1 MLLPTF
7 VQRLRRRS
15 AERVRPERRSSFR
28 SQINQTVLI
37 MFALGLTT
45 TTLAE
50 SIQKPAIPSPLASKV
65 LLTDSANV
73 GGRYVAVGLYGN
85 IVYSDDGI
93 EWRQGNSPTQ
103 NLLTNVF
110 FIDDQNG
117 WAGGHDTLILRTEDA
132 GENWRIQYEDPIPG
146 GDIPKPILDIVFTDK
161 HTGFAAGA
169 YGLLLETT
177 DGGETWGSVDTDPLY
192 DRLEDLG
199 MEPEPNF
206 NALLALDGKLLI
218 VGELG
223 TILLYDPAAETEE
236 ARWDVW
242 PSPYEGTFF
251 GVTQLSSGDLVL
263 YGLRGN
269 VYRAQQPWQ
278 DWQKITTGVISNIYD
293 CVEVDGGDVV
303 LLGSMGAILT
313 LVKGG
318 SVVSDLLPYKGF
330 DTLVSGLRHSERELL
345 LFGTRGVQVYKFD

>member
-1 MLLPTF
+1 MNL
-7 VQRLRRRS
+7 
-15 AERVRPERRSSFR
+15 
-28 SQINQTVLI
+28 TVALV
-37 MFALGLTT
+37 FALGITT
-45 TTLAE
+45 TALAE
-50 SIQKPAIPSPLASKV
+50 SIQKPAIPSPLASRV
-65 LLTDSANV
+65 LLTDSVKA

-85 IVYSDDGI
+85 IVYSDDGA
-93 EWRQGNSPTQ
+93 EWRQANSPTQ

-117 WAGGHDTLILRTEDA
+117 WAGGHDTLILHTEDA

-177 DGGETWGSVDTDPLY
+177 DGGETWASVDTDPLY

-206 NALLALDGKLLI
+206 NALLVLDGKLLI

-223 TILLYDPAAETEE
+223 TILLYDPAADTEE

-242 PSPYEGTFF
+242 PSPYAGTFF
-251 GVTQLSSGDLVL
+251 GVTQLSSGDLML

-313 LVKGG
+313 LAKGG

-330 DTLVSGLRHSERELL
+330 DTLVSGLRHSEGELL